1 MIIAVDGPAGAGK
14 STVAKILAK
23 RLGFLYIDTGAM
35 YRALTLKVL
44 ENNLSINDAPGI
56 IRLAREII
64 IDLRSNPDGSLTVFL
79 DGEDVSLAIR
89 QGRITRFVSDVAKIK
104 DVRQVLVK
112 MQREFGQEKD
122 CVLDGRDIGT
132 VVFPQ
137 AEKKFFIDASIDV
150 RVKRRF
156 KELEGLGQSVLMDEV
171 ARDLANRDKID
182 STRETSPLRLAPDA
196 IYIDTTN
203 LSIEQ
208 VVEKM
213 FNLCKAKPLSK

>member
-1 MIIAVDGPAGAGK
+1 MIVAIDGPAGAGK

-23 RLGFLYIDTGAM
+23 RLGFLYIDTGSM
-35 YRALTLKVL
+35 YRALTLKAL
-44 ENNLSINDAPGI
+44 ENNVSINDEPGI
-56 IRLAREII
+56 IHLANEIK
-64 IDLRSNPDGSLTVFL
+64 IDLRNNPDGSLTVML

-89 QGRITRFVSDVAKIK
+89 QKRITQFVSDVAKIK

-112 MQREFGQEKD
+112 MQREFGQNQD

-132 VVFPQ
+132 VVFPH
-137 AEKKFFIDASIDV
+137 AWKKFFIDASASV

-156 KELEGLGQSVLMDEV
+156 KELEGLGQTVAENEV
-171 ARDLANRDKID
+171 ASDLANRDKID
-182 STRETSPLRLAPDA
+182 STRKNSPLRQALDA

-213 FNLCKAKPLSK
+213 FNLCKLNG